1 MSIELTFLRVIGVG
15 RNSKAQC
22 NGKDV
27 DMKYHSRAGF
37 ICVLPWVIGFA
48 VFTVFPM
55 LAAVYISMTDWSI
68 IGKAYFIGMEN
79 FIAIFN
85 SGDFYR
91 TLWITV
97 RYAIF
102 AVPLTI
108 ATAFF
113 IAVSLNTKYKGVG
126 IFRTIFYMPAIVS
139 GVAVAIV
146 FIWILDPNFGI
157 LNALLGVAG
166 IKGPNWLY
174 DPNWVL
180 PSYLIV
186 TAWGASGGLFIY
198 LAALKDI
205 PAELYESA
213 SIDGAGLK
221 HKIRFIT
228 IPMVTPV
235 IFYNMV
241 MTIISAFRKFTDAYI
256 LGGADGE
263 GTFYMVYLY
272 QQAFNFYKMGYAT
285 ALAWILFIIIL
296 VLTIIINVTKRFWV
310 YSE

>member
-1 MSIELTFLRVIGVG
+1 MSLLKHKNTVGFL
-15 RNSKAQC
+15 
-22 NGKDV
+22 
-27 DMKYHSRAGF
+27 F
-37 ICVLPWVIGFA
+37 ILPWLIGLL
-48 VFTVFPM
+48 VFTIFPM

-68 IGKAYFIGMEN
+68 IGNADFIGFKN
-79 FIAIFN
+79 FTDIFN
-85 SGDFYR
+85 SSDFYR

-108 ATAFF
+108 LTALL
-113 IAVSLNTKYKGVG
+113 IAISVNTKYKGVG

-146 FIWILDPNFGI
+146 FTWILDPNYGI
-157 LNALLGVAG
+157 LNAIIGIFGV
-166 IKGPNWLY
+166 KGPNWLY

-186 TAWGASGGLFIY
+186 TVWGASGGLFIY

-213 SIDGAGLK
+213 IIDGADWK
-221 HKIRFIT
+221 QKIRFVT
-228 IPMVTPV
+228 MPMMTPV

-241 MTIISAFRKFTDAYI
+241 MTIISVFRKFTDAYI
-256 LGGADGE
+256 LGGAGGE
-263 GTFYMVYLY
+263 GEYYMVHLY
-272 QQAFNFYKMGYAT
+272 QQAFAFYKMGYAT
-285 ALAWILFIIIL
+285 ALAWILFVIIL
-296 VLTIIINVTKRFWV
+296 ALTLVVNITKKYWV

>member
-1 MSIELTFLRVIGVG
+1 MV
-15 RNSKAQC
+15 
-22 NGKDV
+22 
-27 DMKYHSRAGF
+27 
-37 ICVLPWVIGFA
+37 
-48 VFTVFPM
+48 
-55 LAAVYISMTDWSI
+55 AAAYIAMTDWSI
-68 IGKAYFIGMEN
+68 IGKADFIGLKN
-79 FIAIFN
+79 FADIFN
-85 SGDFYR
+85 DSEFYR

-108 ATAFF
+108 VTAFL
-113 IAVSLNTKYKGVG
+113 IAVSLNTPYKGVG
-126 IFRTIFYMPAIVS
+126 VFRTIFYMPAIVS

-146 FIWILDPNFGI
+146 FTWVLDPSFGV
-157 LNALLGVAG
+157 LNAILSAIG

-174 DPNWVL
+174 DPSWVL

-213 SIDGAGLK
+213 TIDGAGWK
-221 HKIRFIT
+221 HKIRFVT

-241 MTIISAFRKFTDAYI
+241 MTLISAFRKFTDAYI

-263 GTFYMVYLY
+263 GIFYMVHLY
-272 QQAFNFYKMGYAT
+272 QQAFSFYKMGYAT
-285 ALAWILFIIIL
+285 ALAWVLFVIIL
-296 VLTIIINVTKRFWV
+296 VLTMIINVTKKLWV
-310 YSE
+310 YSEE